1 MNVKSCEKKENNIA
15 ELVMDISAEEFDA
28 ALNEV
33 YRKNRNMI
41 SVPGFRKGKA
51 PRKIVENMYGATVFY
66 EDAMEALL
74 PRACAD
80 AVREKEL
87 NTVGYPDV
95 KDVHVNDDKSVT
107 VTFEMAL
114 YPEVTLG
121 EYKGLKAVKPAVEV
135 TDNDVQGE
143 IEKIRLRNARI
154 ENVDRPAINGDT
166 AIIDYDG
173 YLDGVAFEGGH
184 GENYEL
190 KLGSNTFIP
199 GFEAKIQ
206 GMQVGEERDLDL
218 TFPAEYHAENLAGKD
233 VVFHVKLN
241 ELKSQVLPEA
251 DDEFAKDVSEFDTLA
266 EYKDH
271 LREDL
276 KVQKEAQAQAAFEN
290 ALLDKAVENMQADI
304 PAALIDEYVE
314 GGVENFSAQLAQYGM
329 GLEAYLGMTGSNLEQ
344 FRESIRP
351 QAEKQAKL
359 NLTLEKI
366 AEVEAIEPTD
376 EEIEAEYADVAAQY
390 GLELDDAKQQV
401 DKAYV
406 TRRVKLNK
414 AQKLIAENGVVEE
427 APAEESAAAEEAP
440 AEEAPAAEE
449 KTEE

>member
-1 MNVKSCEKKENNIA
+1 M
-15 ELVMDISAEEFDA
+15 L
-28 ALNEV
+28 
-33 YRKNRNMI
+33 
-41 SVPGFRKGKA
+41 FRS
-51 PRKIVENMYGATVFY
+51 IF
-66 EDAMEALL
+66 
-74 PRACAD
+74 
-80 AVREKEL
+80 
-87 NTVGYPDV
+87 
-95 KDVHVNDDKSVT
+95 
-107 VTFEMAL
+107 
-114 YPEVTLG
+114 
-121 EYKGLKAVKPAVEV
+121 
-135 TDNDVQGE
+135 
-143 IEKIRLRNARI
+143 
-154 ENVDRPAINGDT
+154 
-166 AIIDYDG
+166 
-173 YLDGVAFEGGH
+173 
-184 GENYEL
+184 
-190 KLGSNTFIP
+190 TFIP

-290 ALLDKAVENMQADI
+290 ALLDKAVANMQADI

-376 EEIEAEYADVAAQY
+376 EEIEAEYTDVAAQY

-427 APAEESAAAEEAP
+427 APAEEPAAAEEAP